1 MAKYEL
7 LKTTDVNGEIWYS
20 INKDGLHVNTSFSRD
35 LKQTEEMLEELV
47 NGKPSKPVVEILKT
61 IENAND

>member
-35 LKQTEEMLEELV
+35 LKATEEMLAELL
-47 NGKPSKPVVEILKT
+47 NGKPSKPIVEILKS
-61 IENAND
+61 IENDD